1 MVAYARKERREKGR
15 VESKDTKKIGGHG
28 QDTLNGY
35 GVPLLSFATN
45 HDLAL
50 VNTFFS
56 KPKGG
61 VSHTFNGRG
70 NKCQGHILMGQLD
83 RKLVRN
89 VMVHPQP
96 SFLLISD
103 HNIMS
108 APTKF
113 IRHFARNR
121 RLRTSAE
128 PPVDRRRM
136 LTDPQLRQ
144 DVAIAVGGHFRE
156 NPPGDSSV
164 SGGKSLSPRPS
175 CRPTPDVKD
184 VVGKLEW
191 RRPNG
196 S

>member
-1 MVAYARKERREKGR
+1 MK
-15 VESKDTKKIGGHG
+15 SKDTKKIGGHG

-35 GVPLLSFATN
+35 GVPRLSFANN

-50 VNTFFS
+50 MNTFFS

-61 VSHTFNGRG
+61 VSHTCNGRG
-70 NKCQGHILMGQLD
+70 NKCQSYILMGQLD

-89 VMVHPQP
+89 VMVYPQP

-113 IRHFARNR
+113 IGHFARNR

-144 DVAIAVGGHFRE
+144 DVAIAVEGHLRE

-175 CRPTPDVKD
+175 CRP
-184 VVGKLEW
+184 
-191 RRPNG
+191 RNM
-196 S
+196 

>member
-1 MVAYARKERREKGR
+1 MVTYARKERRGKGR
-15 VESKDTKKIGGHG
+15 VESNDTKQFGGHG
-28 QDTLNGY
+28 QDTLNGH
-35 GVPLLSFATN
+35 GVPLLSFANN

-61 VSHTFNGRG
+61 VSHTCNGRG
-70 NKCQGHILMGQLD
+70 NKYEGYILMGQVD

-89 VMVHPQP
+89 VMVYPQP

-113 IRHFARNR
+113 IGHFALNR

-144 DVAIAVGGHFRE
+144 DVAIAVGGHLRE
-156 NPPGDSSV
+156 SPRGGISV

-175 CRPTPDVKD
+175 CRP
-184 VVGKLEW
+184 
-191 RRPNG
+191 RNI
-196 S
+196 